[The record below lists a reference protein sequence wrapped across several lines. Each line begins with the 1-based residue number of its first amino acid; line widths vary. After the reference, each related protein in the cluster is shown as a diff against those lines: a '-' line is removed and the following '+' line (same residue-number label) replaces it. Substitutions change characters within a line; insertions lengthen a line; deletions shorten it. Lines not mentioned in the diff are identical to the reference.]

1 MTNVKRIIS
10 TIGQGLSLPITLPQ
24 NNSDS
29 DMESDLKRYGQEI
42 LDLVINPEK
51 DYEVIKYRHKP
62 YGDEEQISISGDG
75 FNYRDFGYTQQEL
88 LSFSNA
94 VKNSFYKFDFYD
106 SLGQNR
112 KKKFTKIIPM
122 TISRDEPEIIYIG
135 DNSSGVTQNSEQ
147 IPAVIQY
154 LDLITGQ
161 ETQINITGTSSNPQ
175 ILYMGDRGFNNDFY
189 DIIIG
194 DVEANIGVRADIC
207 SDVDPYTTWSISGY
221 TVEILKDGVSYF
233 IGENTT
239 GDSID
244 ATNLQAIFTFDNAP
258 ILDTV
263 SGETS
268 IYNSSDNSFQ
278 FFEEGVYTIN
288 VTYDYG
294 FDFLPSS
301 ESIILNR
308 IHIKNDFFLM
318 PTKIQEEQVD
328 INQNQ
333 QSFSYVITAVTG
345 NSVNNNQ
352 ISFDETLF
360 ISFNTSNQK
369 IDFFTA
375 RFTNLTDSVSVFSY
389 EDNDN
394 GYQEI
399 TLQPGEFFPSDSN
412 NTVCAKMNVSSDGNI
427 FYHTDLTGTTFN
439 LLGNITGEFANDNFV
454 LTEQIVSPTF
464 DNTIRTIKPYIT
476 SNRYKDSELYNLYYF
491 NEDID
496 NISEFYVDCRFFNGK
511 TGEVIRFN
519 INGDEFIKCV
529 LDRDNKTYEYVDL
542 NDTQR
547 ITDLILTTNVS

>member
-10 TIGQGLSLPITLPQ
+10 TRGQGLSLPINLSH
-24 NNSDS
+24 NNADS
-29 DMESDLKRYGQEI
+29 DMESDLKRYDQEI

-62 YGDEEQISISGDG
+62 YGDEEQISISGDN
-75 FNYRDFGYTQQEL
+75 FSYRDFGFNQQEL
-88 LSFSNA
+88 LSFTNA

-106 SLGQNR
+106 SLGQNK
-112 KKKFTKIIPM
+112 KKKFIKIIPM
-122 TISRDEPEIIYIG
+122 TISRDEPEVIYLG
-135 DNSSGVTQNSEQ
+135 DNSSGVTQTSEQ

-154 LDLITGQ
+154 LDLITGE

-175 ILYMGDRGFNNDFY
+175 ILYMGIRGFNIDFY
-189 DIIIG
+189 DTIIG
-194 DVEANIGVRADIC
+194 DVDANIGVKADIC
-207 SDVDPYTTWSISGY
+207 TDVDPYTTWFINGY

-244 ATNLQAIFTFDNAP
+244 ATDLQAIFTFDNAP

-263 SGETS
+263 NGETS
-268 IYNSSDNSFQ
+268 IYNSSDKSFQ

-288 VTYDYG
+288 VTYDYS

-301 ESIILNR
+301 QSEVLNR
-308 IHIKNDFFLM
+308 VYIKNDFFLT
-318 PTKIQEEQVD
+318 PTQIQEEQVD
-328 INQNQ
+328 INQTQ
-333 QSFSYVITAVTG
+333 QSFSYDITAVTG
-345 NSVNNNQ
+345 NSVNSNE

-360 ISFNTSNQK
+360 MSFNTSNQRL
-369 IDFFTA
+369 DYYTA
-375 RFTNLTDSVSVFSY
+375 RFVNLTDSVSVFSY
-389 EDNDN
+389 EDVDD

-399 TLQPGEFFPSDSN
+399 TLQPGEFFPPDPN
-412 NTVCAKMNVSSDGNI
+412 DTVCAKMNVSSDGNI
-427 FYHTDLTGTTFN
+427 LYHTDLTGTTFN

-491 NEDID
+491 NDDID

-511 TGEVIRFN
+511 TGDVIRFN

-529 LDRDNKTYEYVDL
+529 LDRDNKTYEYIDL

-547 ITDLILTTNVS
+547 ITELILTTNAP

>member
-1 MTNVKRIIS
+1 MTNVKKIIS
-10 TIGQGLSLPITLPQ
+10 TIGQGLNLPIAFPQ

-29 DMESDLKRYGQEI
+29 DMESDLKRYDQEI
-42 LDLVINPEK
+42 LDFVINPEK

-75 FNYRDFGYTQQEL
+75 FTYRDFGYTQQEL
-88 LSFSNA
+88 LSFSEA

-122 TISRDEPEIIYIG
+122 TISRDEPEVIYLG

-147 IPAVIQY
+147 IPAVIRY

-161 ETQINITGTSSNPQ
+161 ETQISITGTSTNPQ
-175 ILYMGDRGFNNDFY
+175 ILYMGSRGFNNDFY
-189 DIIIG
+189 DTIIG

-207 SDVDPYTTWSISGY
+207 ADTDPYTTWSISGY

-244 ATNLQAIFTFDNAP
+244 ATNLQAIFVFDNAP
-258 ILDTV
+258 ILDSV

-268 IYNSSDNSFQ
+268 IYNTTDNTFQ

-294 FDFLPSS
+294 FDFLPGSQS
-301 ESIILNR
+301 EVLNR
-308 IHIKNDFFLM
+308 IYVKNDFFLI
-318 PTKIQEEQVD
+318 PAQIQEEQVD
-328 INQNQ
+328 INQTQ
-333 QSFSYVITAVTG
+333 QSFSYDITAVTG
-345 NSVNNNQ
+345 NSVNNDE
-352 ISFDETLF
+352 ISFNETLY
-360 ISFNTSNQK
+360 ISFNTSNQRL
-369 IDFFTA
+369 DYFTA
-375 RFTNLTDSVSVFSY
+375 RFTNLTDNVSVFSY
-389 EDNDN
+389 EDVDN

-399 TLQPGEFFPSDSN
+399 TLQPGEFFPSDPN
-412 NTVCAKMNVSSDGNI
+412 ETVCARVSGTTEGNLV
-427 FYHTDLTGTTFN
+427 YHNDLTGTTFN

-454 LTEQIVSPTF
+454 LTEQIITPTF

-511 TGEVIRFN
+511 TGDIIRFN

-542 NDTQR
+542 DDTQR